1 MRMRAF
7 QRFLNRINSHPTLRE
22 SADFQTFLC
31 GPEKAFEAKK
41 KVAVKSPLD
50 NDGFGSGFS
59 IGSLF
64 GGDTASVSME
74 SNKEKEK
81 AKNYLIGLEAKL
93 NVLGMTARKMINLK
107 TAYCAELENM
117 ELALQQLG
125 TGEPEHIKQPLDLLS
140 ESMPEQRLFLEAE
153 VKTEIEG
160 FYELIVD
167 WGRMVHASQE
177 LIDSQDLAAKKV
189 SQANKSLKQAREKQ
203 TKMSSNTSQ
212 MGKISAAEEAVTQAT
227 QDVDVANDT
236 LKHIKESMEEELQ
249 RFQQHKSF
257 DFRDMLVK
265 YCNANLIYHEQMAA
279 KWRELFPE
287 VDQLSIPETG

>member
-1 MRMRAF
+1 MVNSYIDYPKNDIIVDSPQQSGDFGLTSYMTYRVYTESKRTEVRRRFNDFAWLQSTLYALYPGILIPPIPSKENKLFVEHKDDTFVNMRMRAF

-107 TAYCAELENM
+107 TAY
-117 ELALQQLG
+117 G
-125 TGEPEHIKQPLDLLS
+125 
-140 ESMPEQRLFLEAE
+140 
-153 VKTEIEG
+153 
-160 FYELIVD
+160 
-167 WGRMVHASQE
+167 GRMWR
-177 LIDSQDLAAKKV
+177 KG
-189 SQANKSLKQAREKQ
+189 R
-203 TKMSSNTSQ
+203 
-212 MGKISAAEEAVTQAT
+212 GRG
-227 QDVDVANDT
+227 
-236 LKHIKESMEEELQ
+236 
-249 RFQQHKSF
+249 RF
-257 DFRDMLVK
+257 D
-265 YCNANLIYHEQMAA
+265 
-279 KWRELFPE
+279 
-287 VDQLSIPETG
+287 